1 MTTQKEMITREQ
13 WLEALESG
21 EHVAI
26 SACDLRGNV
35 YFSRGTVF
43 RTTPK
48 YVILATVAADK
59 SQSDGRK
66 FLRVNGSEVGHSSC
80 KLCPIDA
87 EVKRSWQR
95 AALMRRIEETCIAIT
110 SERINLRALSDER
123 LKQLDDLF
131 AVLRAEAGK

>member
-1 MTTQKEMITREQ
+1 MTKDTITREQ
-13 WLEALESG
+13 WLGALEKG

-26 SACDLRGNV
+26 SACNLRGNV

-48 YVILATVAADK
+48 YVILACVAADK

-66 FLRVNGSEVGHSSC
+66 FLRVNGSEVGHHSSC
-80 KLCPIDA
+80 KICPIDA

-95 AALMRRIEETCIAIT
+95 AALMRRIDETCSAIT
-110 SERINLRALSDER
+110 SERINLHALSDER
-123 LKQLDDLF
+123 LKQLDELF
-131 AVLRAEAGK
+131 AALRAEVGK